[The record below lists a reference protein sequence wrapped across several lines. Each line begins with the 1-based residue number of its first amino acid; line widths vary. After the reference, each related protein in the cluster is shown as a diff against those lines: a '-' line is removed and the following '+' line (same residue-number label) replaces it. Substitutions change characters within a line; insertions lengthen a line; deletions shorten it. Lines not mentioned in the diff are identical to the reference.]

1 MVLWYSRCSNRAVP
15 ALLVLQSGGHG
26 PRAAGGTWT
35 CLLANTPWPARYG
48 HTTVIDAA
56 GTIYLM
62 GGAFVR
68 GGGAGAHLNL
78 YNDVWVG
85 TNNGANSTQGH
96 SQSTHGVLKGYLYRR
111 CILRV
116 TRFCNCR
123 MGTRAHAPARAHTH
137 THARTHAHTHAHT
150 WFHVDLCIVYKSYSS
165 TYRCSHTERYRY
177 A

>member
-1 MVLWYSRCSNRAVP
+1 MLYRHSWYCN
-15 ALLVLQSGGHG
+15 LVAIDG

-62 GGAFVR
+62 GGAIAR
-68 GGGAGAHLNL
+68 GGQVNL

-96 SQSTHGVLKGYLYRR
+96 SQSTHGSSR
-111 CILRV
+111 
-116 TRFCNCR
+116 
-123 MGTRAHAPARAHTH
+123 GT
-137 THARTHAHTHAHT
+137 
-150 WFHVDLCIVYKSYSS
+150 C
-165 TYRCSHTERYRY
+165 TEGVF
-177 A
+177 